1 LKKCSQDPK
10 KMYKLVIN
18 GGIPLKG
25 SIRTSGSKNA
35 TLPIFFSSILA
46 DGPIK
51 LSNTPQLSDVST
63 TLRLLMDMGSNFVL
77 EENGSIFIDSSS
89 LTNLTAEYSLVKTM
103 RASILALGP
112 MLAKYKEAKISLPG
126 GCAIGTRPVN
136 LHLDALEK
144 MGAKIEVRNGY
155 IYAKTNGLLGAQINF
170 DLISVTATENIVM
183 AASLAKGITTINNA
197 AQEPEVTDLIRCL
210 KKMGAKISGENTSS
224 LVIEGVDHLSS
235 VEYSICPDRIEA
247 GTYLVAAAIT
257 GGKITVNNIEPDA
270 MRAVIGKLIETGA
283 DIQTNQNSIK
293 LDMKGKRPQPVNIR
307 TSAYPNFPT
316 DMQAQFMA
324 LNSVAEGSSTIT
336 ETIFENRFMHVPEL
350 SRMGANLKLE
360 GNTVVCKGVKSLT
373 GANLMATDLRASASL
388 VLAGLAAQ
396 GSTKIERVYHLDRGY
411 EMIEEKFKMLGA
423 DIERVQ
429 H

>member
-1 LKKCSQDPK
+1 
-10 KMYKLVIN
+10 MYKLVIN
-18 GGIPLKG
+18 GGTPLKG
-25 SIRTSGSKNA
+25 SIKTSGSKNA

-46 DGPIK
+46 DGPLK

-77 EENGSIFIDSSS
+77 EEDGSIFIDSST

-103 RASILALGP
+103 RASILTLGP
-112 MLAKYKEAKISLPG
+112 MLAKYKKAKISLPG

-144 MGAKIEVRNGY
+144 MGATIEVRNGY
-155 IYAKTNGLLGAQINF
+155 IYAKTKELIGANINF
-170 DLISVTATENIVM
+170 DLISVTATENIIM
-183 AASLAKGITTINNA
+183 AATLAKGITTLNNA

-210 KKMGAKISGENTSS
+210 KKMGAKISGENTST
-224 LVIEGVDHLSS
+224 LVIEGVDHLSG

-293 LDMKGKRPQPVNIR
+293 LDMKGKRPSPVNIR

-324 LNSVAEGSSTIT
+324 LNSIAEGSSTIT

-350 SRMGANLKLE
+350 SRMGASLKLE
-360 GNTVVCKGVKSLT
+360 GNTVVCKGVKYLS

-396 GSTKIERVYHLDRGY
+396 GSTTIERVYHLDRGY

>member
-1 LKKCSQDPK
+1 
-10 KMYKLVIN
+10 MYKLVIN
-18 GGIPLKG
+18 GGTPLKG
-25 SIRTSGSKNA
+25 SIKTSGSKNA
-35 TLPIFFSSILA
+35 TLPIFFASILA
-46 DGPIK
+46 DGPLK

-77 EENGSIFIDSSS
+77 EEDGSIFIDSST

-103 RASILALGP
+103 RASILTLGP
-112 MLAKYKEAKISLPG
+112 MLAKYKKAKISLPG

-144 MGAKIEVRNGY
+144 MGATIEVRNGY
-155 IYAKTNGLLGAQINF
+155 IYAKTKELIGANINF
-170 DLISVTATENIVM
+170 DLISVTATENIIM
-183 AASLAKGITTINNA
+183 AATLAKGITTLNNA

-210 KKMGAKISGENTSS
+210 KKMGAKISGENTST
-224 LVIEGVDHLSS
+224 LVIEGVDHLSG

-293 LDMKGKRPQPVNIR
+293 LDMKGKRPSPVNIR

-324 LNSVAEGSSTIT
+324 LNSIAEGSSTIT

-350 SRMGANLKLE
+350 SRMGASLKLE
-360 GNTVVCKGVKSLT
+360 GNTVVCKGVKCLS

-396 GSTKIERVYHLDRGY
+396 GSTTIERVYHLDRGY

>member
-1 LKKCSQDPK
+1 
-10 KMYKLVIN
+10 MYKLVIN
-18 GGIPLKG
+18 GGTPLNG
-25 SIRTSGSKNA
+25 SMKTSGSKNA
-35 TLPIFFSSILA
+35 TLPIFFATILA
-46 DGPIK
+46 DGPLK

-63 TLRLLMDMGSNFVL
+63 TLRLLMDMGSSFVL
-77 EENGSIFIDSSS
+77 EEDSSISIDSSS
-89 LTNLTAEYSLVKTM
+89 LTKLTAEYELVKTM
-103 RASILALGP
+103 RASILTLGP
-112 MLAKYKEAKISLPG
+112 MLAKYKKAKISLPG

-136 LHLDALEK
+136 LHLSALEK
-144 MGAKIEVRNGY
+144 MGAKIEVKNGY
-155 IYAKTNGLLGAQINF
+155 IYASTTELVGAQINF
-170 DLISVTATENIVM
+170 DLISVTATENIIM
-183 AASLAKGITTINNA
+183 AATLAKGTTTINNA
-197 AQEPEVTDLIRCL
+197 AQEPEVTDLIKCL
-210 KKMGAKISGENTSS
+210 NKMGAKITGENTSTI
-224 LVIEGVDHLSS
+224 VIQGVDHLSGID
-235 VEYSICPDRIEA
+235 YSICPDRIEA

-257 GGKITVNNIEPDA
+257 GGKIVVNNIEPDS
-270 MRAVIGKLIETGA
+270 MRSVIGKLIETGA

-293 LDMKGKRPQPVNIR
+293 LDMKGKRPQPVDIR

-324 LNSVAEGSSTIT
+324 LNSIADGSSTIT

-360 GNTVVCKGVKSLT
+360 GNTVVCKGVKLLT

-388 VLAGLAAQ
+388 VLAGLAAH
-396 GSTKIERVYHLDRGY
+396 GSTTIERVYHLDRGY

>member
-1 LKKCSQDPK
+1 
-10 KMYKLVIN
+10 MYKLVIN
-18 GGIPLKG
+18 GGTPLNG
-25 SIRTSGSKNA
+25 SMKTSGSKNA
-35 TLPIFFSSILA
+35 TLPIFFATILA
-46 DGPIK
+46 DGPLK

-63 TLRLLMDMGSNFVL
+63 TLRLLMDMGSSFVL
-77 EENGSIFIDSSS
+77 EEDSSISIDSSS
-89 LTNLTAEYSLVKTM
+89 LTKLTAEYELVKTM
-103 RASILALGP
+103 RASILTLGP
-112 MLAKYKEAKISLPG
+112 MLAKYKKAKISLPG

-136 LHLDALEK
+136 LHLSALEQ
-144 MGAKIEVRNGY
+144 MGAKIEVKNGY
-155 IYAKTNGLLGAQINF
+155 IYASTNELVGAQINF
-170 DLISVTATENIVM
+170 DMISVTATENIIM
-183 AASLAKGITTINNA
+183 AATLAKGTTTINNA
-197 AQEPEVTDLIRCL
+197 AQEPEVTDLVKCL
-210 KKMGAKISGENTSS
+210 NKMGAKITGENTSTI
-224 LVIEGVDHLSS
+224 VIQGVDHLNGIA
-235 VEYSICPDRIEA
+235 YSICPDRIEA

-257 GGKITVNNIEPDA
+257 GGKIVVNNIEPDS
-270 MRAVIGKLIETGA
+270 MRSVIGKLIETGA

-293 LDMKGKRPQPVNIR
+293 LDMKGKRPQPVDIR

-324 LNSVAEGSSTIT
+324 LNSIADGSSTIT

-360 GNTVVCKGVKSLT
+360 GNTVVCKGVKLLT

-396 GSTKIERVYHLDRGY
+396 GSTTIERVYHLDRGY

>member
-1 LKKCSQDPK
+1 
-10 KMYKLVIN
+10 MYKLVIN
-18 GGIPLKG
+18 GGSPLNGTIK
-25 SIRTSGSKNA
+25 TSGSKNA
-35 TLPIFFSSILA
+35 TLPIFFASILA
-46 DGPIK
+46 DGPLK

-63 TLRLLMDMGSNFVL
+63 TLRLLMDMGSSFVL
-77 EENGSIFIDSSS
+77 EEDSSISIDSSD
-89 LTNLTAEYSLVKTM
+89 LTNLTAEYELVKTM
-103 RASILALGP
+103 RASILTLGP

-136 LHLDALEK
+136 LHLSALEQ
-144 MGAKIEVRNGY
+144 MGAKIEVKNGY
-155 IYAKTNGLLGAQINF
+155 IYASTKELIGAQINF
-170 DLISVTATENIVM
+170 DLISVTATENIIM
-183 AASLAKGITTINNA
+183 AATLAKGTTTINNA
-197 AQEPEVTDLIRCL
+197 AQEPEVTDLIKCL
-210 KKMGAKISGENTSS
+210 NKMGAKIIGENTSTI
-224 LVIEGVDHLSS
+224 VIQGVDHLSGID
-235 VEYSICPDRIEA
+235 YSICPDRIEA

-257 GGKITVNNIEPDA
+257 GGKIIVNSIEPDS
-270 MRAVIGKLIETGA
+270 MRSVIGKLIETGA

-324 LNSVAEGSSTIT
+324 LNSIADGSSTIT

-360 GNTVVCKGVKSLT
+360 GNTVVCKGVKLLT

-396 GSTKIERVYHLDRGY
+396 GSTTIERVYHLDRGY

>member
-1 LKKCSQDPK
+1 
-10 KMYKLVIN
+10 MYKLVIN
-18 GGIPLKG
+18 GKIPLSG
-25 SIRTSGSKNA
+25 SIKTSGSKNA
-35 TLPIFFSSILA
+35 TLPIFFASILA
-46 DGPIK
+46 NGPLK

-63 TLRLLMDMGSNFVL
+63 TLRLLMDMGSTFVL
-77 EENGSIFIDSSS
+77 EEDSSISIDSSS
-89 LTNLTAEYSLVKTM
+89 LTNLTAEYELVKTM
-103 RASILALGP
+103 RASILTLGP
-112 MLAKYKEAKISLPG
+112 MLAKYKKAKISLPG

-136 LHLDALEK
+136 LHLAALEK
-144 MGAKIEVRNGY
+144 MGAKIEVKNGY
-155 IYAKTNGLLGAQINF
+155 IYASTNELTGANINF
-170 DLISVTATENIVM
+170 DLISVTATENIIM
-183 AASLAKGITTINNA
+183 AATLAKGTTTINNA
-197 AQEPEVTDLIRCL
+197 AQEPEVTDLILCL
-210 KKMGAKISGENTSS
+210 KKMGAKITGENTSTI
-224 LVIEGVDHLSS
+224 LVEGVDQLDGIN
-235 VEYSICPDRIEA
+235 YSICPDRIEA

-257 GGKITVNNIEPDA
+257 GGKIVVNNIEPDS
-270 MRAVIGKLIETGA
+270 MRSVIGKLIETGA

-293 LDMKGKRPQPVNIR
+293 LDMKGKRPKPVDIR

-324 LNSVAEGSSTIT
+324 LNCIAEGSSTIT

-360 GNTVVCKGVKSLT
+360 GNTVVCKGVKLLT

-396 GSTKIERVYHLDRGY
+396 GSTTIERVYHLDRGY

>member
-1 LKKCSQDPK
+1 
-10 KMYKLVIN
+10 MYKLVIN
-18 GGIPLKG
+18 GGTPLNG
-25 SIRTSGSKNA
+25 SMKTSGSKNA
-35 TLPIFFSSILA
+35 TLPIFFATILA
-46 DGPIK
+46 DGPLK

-63 TLRLLMDMGSNFVL
+63 TLRLLMDMGSSFVL
-77 EENGSIFIDSSS
+77 EEDSSISIDSSS
-89 LTNLTAEYSLVKTM
+89 LTKLTAEYELVKTM
-103 RASILALGP
+103 RASILTLGP
-112 MLAKYKEAKISLPG
+112 MLAKYKKAKISLPG

-136 LHLDALEK
+136 LHLSALEQ
-144 MGAKIEVRNGY
+144 MGAKIEVKNGY
-155 IYAKTNGLLGAQINF
+155 IYASTNELIGAQINF
-170 DLISVTATENIVM
+170 DMISVTATENIIM
-183 AASLAKGITTINNA
+183 AATLAKGTTTINNA
-197 AQEPEVTDLIRCL
+197 AQEPEVTDLVKCL
-210 KKMGAKISGENTSS
+210 NKMGAKITGENTSTI
-224 LVIEGVDHLSS
+224 VIQGVDHLSGIA
-235 VEYSICPDRIEA
+235 YSICPDRIEA

-257 GGKITVNNIEPDA
+257 GGKIVVYNIEPDS

-293 LDMKGKRPQPVNIR
+293 LDMKGKRPQPVDIR

-324 LNSVAEGSSTIT
+324 LNSIADGSSTIT

-360 GNTVVCKGVKSLT
+360 GNTVVCKGVKLLT

-388 VLAGLAAQ
+388 VLAGLAAH
-396 GSTKIERVYHLDRGY
+396 GSTTIERVYHLDRGY

>member
-1 LKKCSQDPK
+1 
-10 KMYKLVIN
+10 MYKLDIH
-18 GGIPLKG
+18 GGSPLSG
-25 SIRTSGSKNA
+25 NIRTSGSKNA
-35 TLPIFFSSILA
+35 TLPIFFSSILS
-46 DGPIK
+46 DGPLK

-77 EENGSIFIDSSS
+77 EEDGSIFIDSSQ
-89 LTNLTAEYSLVKTM
+89 LNNLVAEYALVKTM
-103 RASILALGP
+103 RASILTLGP

-136 LHLDALEK
+136 LHLEALEK
-144 MGAKIEVRNGY
+144 MGASIDVKNGY
-155 IYAKTNGLLGAQINF
+155 IYAKAKELVGAQINF
-170 DLISVTATENIVM
+170 DLISVTATENIIM

-210 KKMGAKISGENTSS
+210 RKMGAKITGENTSS
-224 LVIEGVDHLSS
+224 LIIEGVDHLDGC
-235 VEYSICPDRIEA
+235 EYSICPDRIEA

-257 GGKITVNNIEPDA
+257 GGKITVNNIEPDS

-293 LDMKGKRPQPVNIR
+293 LDMKGKRPNPVNIR

-324 LNSVAEGSSTIT
+324 LNSIAEGSSTIT

-350 SRMGANLKLE
+350 SRMGADLKLE
-360 GNTVVCKGVKSLT
+360 GNTVVCKGVKSLS

-388 VLAGLAAQ
+388 VLAGLAAH
-396 GSTKIERVYHLDRGY
+396 GTTTIERVYHLDRGY

>member
-1 LKKCSQDPK
+1 
-10 KMYKLVIN
+10 MYKLVIN
-18 GGIPLKG
+18 GGLPLNG
-25 SIRTSGSKNA
+25 SIKTSGSKNA
-35 TLPIFFSSILA
+35 TLPIFFASILA
-46 DGPIK
+46 NGPLK

-63 TLRLLMDMGSNFVL
+63 TLRLLMDMGANFVL
-77 EENGSIFIDSSS
+77 EEDGSIYIDSSN
-89 LTNLTAEYSLVKTM
+89 LTNLVAEYSLVKTM
-103 RASILALGP
+103 RASILTLGP
-112 MLAKYKEAKISLPG
+112 MLSKYKKAKISLPG

-144 MGAKIEVRNGY
+144 MGAKIEVKNGY
-155 IYAKTNGLLGAQINF
+155 IFAETKELIGTQINF
-170 DLISVTATENIVM
+170 DMISVTATENILM
-183 AASLAKGITTINNA
+183 AATLAKGITTINNA
-197 AQEPEVTDLIRCL
+197 AQEPEVTDLISCL
-210 KKMGAKISGENTSS
+210 KKMGAKISGQNTST
-224 LVIEGVDHLSS
+224 LIIEGVDSLEG
-235 VEYSICPDRIEA
+235 VNYNICPDRIEA

-257 GGKITVNNIEPDA
+257 GGKITVNNIEPDS

-283 DIQTNQNSIK
+283 DIQTDQNSIK
-293 LDMKGKRPQPVNIR
+293 LDMKGKRPKPVNIR

-324 LNSVAEGSSTIT
+324 LNSIADGSSTIT

-350 SRMGANLKLE
+350 SRMGANLNLE
-360 GNTVVCKGVKSLT
+360 GNTVVCKGVKLLT

-388 VLAGLAAQ
+388 VLAGLAAN
-396 GSTKIERVYHLDRGY
+396 GLTSIERVYHLDRGY

>member
-1 LKKCSQDPK
+1 
-10 KMYKLVIN
+10 MYKLVIN
-18 GGIPLKG
+18 GGTPLNG
-25 SIRTSGSKNA
+25 SMKTSGSKNA
-35 TLPIFFSSILA
+35 TLPIFFATILA
-46 DGPIK
+46 DGPLK

-63 TLRLLMDMGSNFVL
+63 TLRLLMDMGSSFVL
-77 EENGSIFIDSSS
+77 EEDSSISIDSSS
-89 LTNLTAEYSLVKTM
+89 LTKLTAEYELVKTM
-103 RASILALGP
+103 RASILTLGP
-112 MLAKYKEAKISLPG
+112 MLAKYKKAKISLPG

-136 LHLDALEK
+136 LHLSALEQ
-144 MGAKIEVRNGY
+144 MGAKIEVKNGY
-155 IYAKTNGLLGAQINF
+155 IYASTNELVGAQINF
-170 DLISVTATENIVM
+170 DMISVTATENIIM
-183 AASLAKGITTINNA
+183 AATLAKGTTTINNA
-197 AQEPEVTDLIRCL
+197 AQEPEVTDLVKCL
-210 KKMGAKISGENTSS
+210 NKMGAKITGENTSTI
-224 LVIEGVDHLSS
+224 VIQGVDHLSGID
-235 VEYSICPDRIEA
+235 YSICPDRIEA

-257 GGKITVNNIEPDA
+257 GGKIVVNNIEPDS

-293 LDMKGKRPQPVNIR
+293 LDMKGKRPQPVDIR

-324 LNSVAEGSSTIT
+324 LNSIADGSSTIT

-360 GNTVVCKGVKSLT
+360 GNTVVCKGVKLLT

-388 VLAGLAAQ
+388 VLAGLAAH
-396 GSTKIERVYHLDRGY
+396 GSTTIERVYHLDRGY

>member
-1 LKKCSQDPK
+1 
-10 KMYKLVIN
+10 
-18 GGIPLKG
+18 
-25 SIRTSGSKNA
+25 SKNA
-35 TLPIFFSSILA
+35 TLPIFFASILA
-46 DGPIK
+46 DGPLK

-77 EENGSIFIDSSS
+77 EEDSSISIDSSD
-89 LTNLTAEYSLVKTM
+89 LTNLTAEYELVKTM
-103 RASILALGP
+103 RASILTLGP
-112 MLAKYKEAKISLPG
+112 MLAKYKKAKISLPG

-136 LHLDALEK
+136 LHLSALEK
-144 MGAKIEVRNGY
+144 MGAKIEVKNGY
-155 IYAKTNGLLGAQINF
+155 IYASTNELIGAQINF
-170 DLISVTATENIVM
+170 DMISVTATENIIM
-183 AASLAKGITTINNA
+183 AATLAKGTSTINNA
-197 AQEPEVTDLIRCL
+197 AQEPEVTDLIKCL
-210 KKMGAKISGENTSS
+210 NKMGAKITGENTSTI
-224 LVIEGVDHLSS
+224 VIQGVDHLSG
-235 VEYSICPDRIEA
+235 VDYSICPDRIEA

-257 GGKITVNNIEPDA
+257 GGRIIVNNIEPDS
-270 MRAVIGKLIETGA
+270 MRSVIGKLIETGA

-293 LDMKGKRPQPVNIR
+293 LDMKGKRPQPVDIR

-324 LNSVAEGSSTIT
+324 LNSIAEGSSTIT

-360 GNTVVCKGVKSLT
+360 GNTVVCKGVKLLT

-396 GSTKIERVYHLDRGY
+396 GSTTIERVYHLDRGY

>member
-1 LKKCSQDPK
+1 MD
-10 KMYKLVIN
+10 KLVIN
-18 GGIPLKG
+18 GGSPLNGTIKTPG
-25 SIRTSGSKNA
+25 TKNA
-35 TLPIFFSSILA
+35 TLPIFFASILA
-46 DGPIK
+46 DGPLK

-63 TLRLLMDMGSNFVL
+63 TLRLLMDMGSSFVL
-77 EENGSIFIDSSS
+77 EEDSSISIDSSS
-89 LTNLTAEYSLVKTM
+89 LTKLTAEYELVKTM
-103 RASILALGP
+103 RASILTLGP
-112 MLAKYKEAKISLPG
+112 MLAKYKKAKISLPG

-136 LHLDALEK
+136 LHLSALEQ
-144 MGAKIEVRNGY
+144 MGAKIEVKNGY
-155 IYAKTNGLLGAQINF
+155 IYASTNELVGAQINF
-170 DLISVTATENIVM
+170 DMISVTATENIIM
-183 AASLAKGITTINNA
+183 AATLAKGTTTINNA
-197 AQEPEVTDLIRCL
+197 AQEPEVTDLVKCL
-210 KKMGAKISGENTSS
+210 NKMGAKITGENTSTI
-224 LVIEGVDHLSS
+224 VIQGVDHLSGID
-235 VEYSICPDRIEA
+235 YSICPDRIEA

-257 GGKITVNNIEPDA
+257 GGKIVVNNIEPDS
-270 MRAVIGKLIETGA
+270 MRSVIGKLIETGA

-293 LDMKGKRPQPVNIR
+293 LDMKGKRPQPVDIR

-324 LNSVAEGSSTIT
+324 LNSIADGSSTIT

-360 GNTVVCKGVKSLT
+360 GNTVVCKGVKLLT

-388 VLAGLAAQ
+388 VLAGLAAH
-396 GSTKIERVYHLDRGY
+396 GSTTIERVYHLDRGY

>member
-1 LKKCSQDPK
+1 
-10 KMYKLVIN
+10 
-18 GGIPLKG
+18 
-25 SIRTSGSKNA
+25 
-35 TLPIFFSSILA
+35 
-46 DGPIK
+46 
-51 LSNTPQLSDVST
+51 
-63 TLRLLMDMGSNFVL
+63 MDMGSNFVL
-77 EENGSIFIDSSS
+77 EEDGSIFIDSSKLS
-89 LTNLTAEYSLVKTM
+89 NLRAEYSLVKTM
-103 RASILALGP
+103 RASILTLGP
-112 MLAKYKEAKISLPG
+112 MLTKYKKAIISLPG

-144 MGAKIEVRNGY
+144 MGATIKVNNGY
-155 IYAKTNGLLGAQINF
+155 IHAKTKELVGAQINF
-170 DLISVTATENIVM
+170 DLISVTATENIIM

-210 KKMGAKISGENTSS
+210 NTMGAKISGENTST
-224 LVIEGVDHLSS
+224 LVIEGVNHLNG

-293 LDMKGKRPQPVNIR
+293 LDMKGKRPHPVNIR

-324 LNSVAEGSSTIT
+324 LNSIANGSSTIT

-360 GNTVVCKGVKSLT
+360 GNTVVCKGVKSLS

-396 GSTKIERVYHLDRGY
+396 GSTTIERVYHLDRGY

>member
-1 LKKCSQDPK
+1 
-10 KMYKLVIN
+10 MYKLVIN
-18 GGIPLKG
+18 GGSPLNGTIK
-25 SIRTSGSKNA
+25 TSGSKNA
-35 TLPIFFSSILA
+35 TLPIFFASILA
-46 DGPIK
+46 DGPLK

-77 EENGSIFIDSSS
+77 EEDSSISIDSSD
-89 LTNLTAEYSLVKTM
+89 LTNLTAEYELVKTM
-103 RASILALGP
+103 RASILTLGP
-112 MLAKYKEAKISLPG
+112 MLAKYKKAKISLPG

-136 LHLDALEK
+136 LHLSALEK
-144 MGAKIEVRNGY
+144 MGAKIEVKNGY
-155 IYAKTNGLLGAQINF
+155 IYASTNELIGAQINY
-170 DLISVTATENIVM
+170 DMISVTATENIIM
-183 AASLAKGITTINNA
+183 AATLAKGTTTINNA
-197 AQEPEVTDLIRCL
+197 AQEPEVTDLIKCL
-210 KKMGAKISGENTSS
+210 NKMGAKITGENTSTI
-224 LVIEGVDHLSS
+224 VIQGVDHLSG
-235 VEYSICPDRIEA
+235 VDYSICPDRIEA

-257 GGKITVNNIEPDA
+257 GGRIIVNNIEPDS
-270 MRAVIGKLIETGA
+270 MRSVIGKLIETGA

-293 LDMKGKRPQPVNIR
+293 LDMKGKRPQPVDIR

-324 LNSVAEGSSTIT
+324 LNSIAEGSSTIT

-360 GNTVVCKGVKSLT
+360 GNTVVCKGVKLLT

-396 GSTKIERVYHLDRGY
+396 GSTTIERVYHLDRGY

>member
-1 LKKCSQDPK
+1 
-10 KMYKLVIN
+10 MYKLVIN
-18 GGIPLKG
+18 GGTPLKG
-25 SIRTSGSKNA
+25 SIKTSGSKNA

-46 DGPIK
+46 DGPLK

-77 EENGSIFIDSSS
+77 EEDGSIFIDSSA

-103 RASILALGP
+103 RASILTLGP
-112 MLAKYKEAKISLPG
+112 MLAKYKKAKISLPG

-144 MGAKIEVRNGY
+144 MGATIEVRNGY
-155 IYAKTNGLLGAQINF
+155 IYAKTKELIGANINF
-170 DLISVTATENIVM
+170 DLISVTATENIIM
-183 AASLAKGITTINNA
+183 AATLAKGITTLNNA

-210 KKMGAKISGENTSS
+210 KKMGAKISGENTST
-224 LVIEGVDHLSS
+224 LVIEGVDHLSG

-293 LDMKGKRPQPVNIR
+293 LDMKGKRPSPVNIR

-324 LNSVAEGSSTIT
+324 LNSIAEGSSTIT

-350 SRMGANLKLE
+350 SRMGASLKLE
-360 GNTVVCKGVKSLT
+360 GNTVVCKGVKYLS

-396 GSTKIERVYHLDRGY
+396 GLTTIERVYHLDRGY

>member
-1 LKKCSQDPK
+1 
-10 KMYKLVIN
+10 MYKLVIH
-18 GGIPLKG
+18 GGTPING
-25 SIRTSGSKNA
+25 SIKTSGSKNA

-46 DGPIK
+46 DGPLR

-77 EENGSIFIDSSS
+77 EEDGSIFIDSST

-112 MLAKYKEAKISLPG
+112 MLAKYKSAKISLPG

-136 LHLDALEK
+136 LHLEALEK
-144 MGAKIEVRNGY
+144 MGATIEVKNGY
-155 IYAKTNGLLGAQINF
+155 IYATTKELVGAQINF
-170 DLISVTATENIVM
+170 DLISVTATENIIM

-210 KKMGAKISGENTSS
+210 KKMGAKISGENTST
-224 LVIEGVDHLSS
+224 LLIEGVDHLNGI
-235 VEYSICPDRIEA
+235 EYSICPDRIEA

-257 GGKITVNNIEPDA
+257 GGKITVNNIESDA

-293 LDMKGKRPQPVNIR
+293 LDMKGKRPQPVDIR

-360 GNTVVCKGVKSLT
+360 GNTVVCKGVKYLS

-396 GSTKIERVYHLDRGY
+396 GSSTIERVYHLDRGY

>member
-1 LKKCSQDPK
+1 
-10 KMYKLVIN
+10 MYKLVIN
-18 GGIPLKG
+18 GGTPLSG

-35 TLPIFFSSILA
+35 TLPIFFASILA
-46 DGPIK
+46 DEPLR

-77 EENGSIFIDSSS
+77 EEDGSIFIDSTKLSK
-89 LTNLTAEYSLVKTM
+89 LVAEYELVKTM

-112 MLAKYKEAKISLPG
+112 MLTKYKKAKISLPG

-136 LHLDALEK
+136 LHLGALEK
-144 MGAKIEVRNGY
+144 MGAKIDVKNGY
-155 IYAKTNGLLGAQINF
+155 IYASTNELIGANINF
-170 DLISVTATENIVM
+170 DLISVTATENIIM
-183 AASLAKGITTINNA
+183 AATLAKGTTTINNA
-197 AQEPEVTDLIRCL
+197 AQEPEVTDLILCL
-210 KKMGAKISGENTSS
+210 KKMGAKITGENTSTI
-224 LVIEGVDHLSS
+224 VIEGVDHLNGVDYS
-235 VEYSICPDRIEA
+235 VCPDRIEA

-257 GGKITVNNIEPDA
+257 GGKIVVNNIEPDS

-283 DIQTNQNSIK
+283 DIQTNQNTIK
-293 LDMKGKRPQPVNIR
+293 LDMKGKRPQPVDIR

-324 LNSVAEGSSTIT
+324 LNSIAEGSSTIT

-360 GNTVVCKGVKSLT
+360 GNTVVCKGVKLLT

-396 GSTKIERVYHLDRGY
+396 GSTTIERVYHLDRGY

>member
-1 LKKCSQDPK
+1 
-10 KMYKLVIN
+10 MYKLLIN
-18 GGIPLKG
+18 GGTPLNG
-25 SIRTSGSKNA
+25 SIKTSGSKNA
-35 TLPIFFSSILA
+35 TLPIFFASILA
-46 DGPIK
+46 DGPLK

-63 TLRLLMDMGSNFVL
+63 TLRLLMDMGSSFVL
-77 EENGSIFIDSSS
+77 EEDSSISIDSSS
-89 LTNLTAEYSLVKTM
+89 LTSLIAEYELVKTM
-103 RASILALGP
+103 RASILTLGP
-112 MLAKYKEAKISLPG
+112 MLAKYKQAKISLPG

-136 LHLDALEK
+136 LHLSALEK
-144 MGAKIEVRNGY
+144 MGATIEVKNGY
-155 IYAKTNGLLGAQINF
+155 IYASAKELVGAEINF

-183 AASLAKGITTINNA
+183 AATLAKGTTTINNA
-197 AQEPEVTDLIRCL
+197 AQEPEVTDLIYCL
-210 KKMGAKISGENTSS
+210 KKMGAKISGENTST
-224 LVIEGVDHLSS
+224 LVVQGVDHLSGID
-235 VEYSICPDRIEA
+235 YSICPDRIEA

-257 GGKITVNNIEPDA
+257 GGKIIVNNIEPDS

-293 LDMKGKRPQPVNIR
+293 LDMKGKRPQPVDIR

-324 LNSVAEGSSTIT
+324 LNSIADGSSTIT

-360 GNTVVCKGVKSLT
+360 GNTVVCKGVKLLT

-396 GSTKIERVYHLDRGY
+396 GPTTIERVYHLDRGY

>member
-1 LKKCSQDPK
+1 
-10 KMYKLVIN
+10 MYKLLIN
-18 GGIPLKG
+18 GGTPLNG
-25 SIRTSGSKNA
+25 SIKTSGSKNA
-35 TLPIFFSSILA
+35 TLPIFFASILA
-46 DGPIK
+46 DGPLK

-63 TLRLLMDMGSNFVL
+63 TLRLLMDMGSSFVL
-77 EENGSIFIDSSS
+77 EEDSSISIDSSS
-89 LTNLTAEYSLVKTM
+89 LTSLIAEYELVKTM
-103 RASILALGP
+103 RASILTLGP
-112 MLAKYKEAKISLPG
+112 MLAKYKQAKISLPG

-136 LHLDALEK
+136 LHLSALEK
-144 MGAKIEVRNGY
+144 MGATIEVKNGY
-155 IYAKTNGLLGAQINF
+155 IYASTKELVGAEINF

-183 AASLAKGITTINNA
+183 AATLAKGTTTINNA
-197 AQEPEVTDLIRCL
+197 AQEPEVTDLIYCL
-210 KKMGAKISGENTSS
+210 KKMGAKITGENTSTI
-224 LVIEGVDHLSS
+224 VVQGVDHLSGID
-235 VEYSICPDRIEA
+235 YSICPDRIEA

-257 GGKITVNNIEPDA
+257 GGKIIVNNIEPDS

-293 LDMKGKRPQPVNIR
+293 LDMKGKRPQPVDIR

-324 LNSVAEGSSTIT
+324 LNSIADGSSTIT

-360 GNTVVCKGVKSLT
+360 GNTVVCKGVKLLT

-396 GSTKIERVYHLDRGY
+396 GPTTIERVYHLDRGY

>member
-1 LKKCSQDPK
+1 
-10 KMYKLVIN
+10 MYKLVIN
-18 GGIPLKG
+18 GGSPLNGTIK
-25 SIRTSGSKNA
+25 TSGSKNA
-35 TLPIFFSSILA
+35 TLPIFFASILA
-46 DGPIK
+46 DGPLK

-77 EENGSIFIDSSS
+77 EEDSSISIDSSD
-89 LTNLTAEYSLVKTM
+89 LTNLTAEYELVKTM
-103 RASILALGP
+103 RASILTLGP
-112 MLAKYKEAKISLPG
+112 MLAKYKKAKISLPG

-136 LHLDALEK
+136 LHLSALEK
-144 MGAKIEVRNGY
+144 MGAKIEVKNGY
-155 IYAKTNGLLGAQINF
+155 IYASTNELIGAQINF
-170 DLISVTATENIVM
+170 DMISVTATENIIM
-183 AASLAKGITTINNA
+183 AATLAKGTSTINNA
-197 AQEPEVTDLIRCL
+197 AQEPEVTDLIKCL
-210 KKMGAKISGENTSS
+210 NKMGAKITGENTSTI
-224 LVIEGVDHLSS
+224 VIQGVDHLSG
-235 VEYSICPDRIEA
+235 VDYSICPDRIEA

-257 GGKITVNNIEPDA
+257 GGRIIVNNIEPDS
-270 MRAVIGKLIETGA
+270 MRSVIGKLIETGA

-293 LDMKGKRPQPVNIR
+293 LDMKGKRPQPVDIR

-324 LNSVAEGSSTIT
+324 LNSIAEGSSTIT

-360 GNTVVCKGVKSLT
+360 GNTVVCKGVKLLT

-396 GSTKIERVYHLDRGY
+396 GSTTIERVYHLDRGY